1 MTNTMTL
8 NESNAALE
16 DGSLS
21 HADAHAVIVTR
32 KERAKPGSY
41 KFRRY
46 EIAEA
51 DLEENGTIDVK
62 ASFEGAKAAIAPKP
76 KASKAKA
83 SKPKASKPKA
93 KKSAPAETTLAQAAA
108 AFVAKPT
115 ADGLIALAAFVK

>member
-8 NESNAALE
+8 NEINAALE

-76 KASKAKA
+76 KASK
-83 SKPKASKPKA
+83 PKASKPKA

>member
-8 NESNAALE
+8 NEINAALE

-21 HADAHAVIVTR
+21 HADAHAVIVAR

-62 ASFEGAKAAIAPKP
+62 ASFERAKAAIAPKP
-76 KASKAKA
+76 KASK
-83 SKPKASKPKA
+83 PKA
-93 KKSAPAETTLAQAAA
+93 KKAAPAETTLAQAAA
-108 AFVAKPT
+108 AFGAKPT

>member
-8 NESNAALE
+8 NEINAALE

-76 KASKAKA
+76 KASRRRLP
-83 SKPKASKPKA
+83 SRRLPSPRRRNPRPLRPRWRRLLPR
-93 KKSAPAETTLAQAAA
+93 SWRSRPL
-108 AFVAKPT
+108 T
-115 ADGLIALAAFVK
+115 A